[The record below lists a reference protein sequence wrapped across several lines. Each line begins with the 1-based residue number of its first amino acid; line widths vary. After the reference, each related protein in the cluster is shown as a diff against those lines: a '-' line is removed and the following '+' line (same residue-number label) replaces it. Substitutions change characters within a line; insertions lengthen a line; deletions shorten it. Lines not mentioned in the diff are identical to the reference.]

1 MWALGDCARIP
12 DGNGGYYPPTA
23 QHALRQARVLAENL
37 AASLHGRPIKE
48 FTFNTIGQMASIGRR
63 SGVAQILGYKCSG
76 FAAWFLWRTVY
87 LTKLPR
93 WEKRIHVALD
103 WFLDLIFSK
112 DTVQFMSFR
121 AAGQGIPEKCPLE
134 NLSEQCQ
141 FFKLS
146 GRVRRID
153 A

>member
-37 AASLHGRPIKE
+37 AASLHGRPTKE
-48 FTFNTIGQMASIGRR
+48 FTFKTIGQMASIGRR

-76 FAAWFLWRTVY
+76 FAAWFMWRTVY

-121 AAGQGIPEKCPLE
+121 AAGQGIPAKCPLGTSASSASVSNSQAE
-134 NLSEQCQ
+134 
-141 FFKLS
+141 
-146 GRVRRID
+146 
-153 A
+153 